1 MAKKVKH
8 SPAPFYF
15 AAAVW
20 VLWGFC
26 FPLYRLTDFLMVIV
40 FFALA
45 GVVGKHLFPDRVY
58 EVPDPVEP
66 ETTGDEQLDALLGQR
81 DQAVA
86 EMRRLNNNIPGEKIS
101 GQINH
106 LEDLTGKIISHVV
119 SHPEKLPQIR
129 KFMSY
134 YLPTTLKLLNAY
146 DRMGAV
152 GVEGENIIETRGK
165 IDALMDTLVTA
176 FDRQLDALFA
186 DEALDIATD
195 ITVME
200 NLLRQEGLSG
210 KPTGGM

>member
-40 FFALA
+40 FSALA

-81 DQAVA
+81 D
-86 EMRRLNNNIPGEKIS
+86 R
-101 GQINH
+101 
-106 LEDLTGKIISHVV
+106 
-119 SHPEKLPQIR
+119 
-129 KFMSY
+129 
-134 YLPTTLKLLNAY
+134 
-146 DRMGAV
+146 
-152 GVEGENIIETRGK
+152 
-165 IDALMDTLVTA
+165 A
-176 FDRQLDALFA
+176 F
-186 DEALDIATD
+186 
-195 ITVME
+195 
-200 NLLRQEGLSG
+200 
-210 KPTGGM
+210 